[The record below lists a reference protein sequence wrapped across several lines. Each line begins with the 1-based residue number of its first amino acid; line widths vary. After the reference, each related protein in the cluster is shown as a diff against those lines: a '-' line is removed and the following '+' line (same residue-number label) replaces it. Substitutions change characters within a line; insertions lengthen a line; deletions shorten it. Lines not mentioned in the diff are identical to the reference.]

1 MSASSL
7 ISTSDIL
14 DETINDSQGI
24 LEQKAKMQ
32 MQECI
37 WKWYVEKK
45 EYNRKT

>member
-14 DETINDSQGI
+14 DEIVNDSQGI

-32 MQECI
+32 MQ
-37 WKWYVEKK
+37 
-45 EYNRKT
+45 